1 MLLSWISRYRIWR
14 HFAHLETKYKGIS
27 KSLHE
32 QKFTHILE
40 IQDRSISDDPD
51 FFLQVGTGLGFGFQL
66 QNECPGGSLE
76 IKND

>member
-1 MLLSWISRYRIWR
+1 MLLSWIFRFRFWR
-14 HFAHLETKYKGIS
+14 HFAHVGIKCKGIPE
-27 KSLHE
+27 SLHE

-51 FFLQVGTGLGFGFQL
+51 FFLQVGTGLWFGFQL

-76 IKND
+76 IKNV